1 MLGGGEKL
9 VSLRI
14 DLNMARGD
22 RVTTGLD
29 FFVDPL
35 SRLLMPDLQLEQG
48 DFVRV
53 VEEEGDAYLAVV
65 EDVEPDKLLVH
76 LRIILDTWQPN
87 IELGDMPDSAEDDE
101 PEWVLTGNFEPVA
114 A

>member
-1 MLGGGEKL
+1 MLGGGERL

-14 DLNMARGD
+14 DLNMVRGD

-35 SRLLMPDLQLEQG
+35 SFLLLPELELEPG

-65 EDVEPDKLLVH
+65 QEVDRDRLLID
-76 LRIILDTWQPN
+76 LRILLDTWQPF
-87 IELGDMPDSAEDDE
+87 IDLGSMPQPVEGDS
-101 PEWVLTGNFEPVA
+101 EWTYTGTFEAIA